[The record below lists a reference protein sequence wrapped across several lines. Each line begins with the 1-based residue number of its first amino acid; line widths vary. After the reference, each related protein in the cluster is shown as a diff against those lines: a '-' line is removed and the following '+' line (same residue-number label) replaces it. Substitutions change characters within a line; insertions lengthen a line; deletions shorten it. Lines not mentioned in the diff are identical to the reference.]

1 MAAEEVRQ
9 FNVYLP
15 GGLIRQVKHF
25 AIDGELSLSAL
36 VAEALRSY
44 LDECRRQERE
54 KSIQ

>member
-1 MAAEEVRQ
+1 MTAEEVRQ

-15 GGLIRQVKHF
+15 GDLIRQVKHF
-25 AIDGELSLSAL
+25 AIDRELSLSAL

-44 LDECRRQERE
+44 LDEHQRQERG